1 MADGR
6 KVFSDSVTPLP
17 AVDGVTPHGLMVA
30 AAKPE
35 NNKETM
41 KVVFSL
47 AIPADAQ
54 ARLQQMVAD
63 GKVASPKDIAKNFSA
78 DPADAKALASWLK
91 SEGFQ
96 VDKISAD
103 RTSLYAHGTVDQ
115 IQKSLNVNMVRV
127 TKDGIT
133 YTAAQNAPSLPAD
146 VGKSVSA
153 IVGLQ
158 PFRRAHKQFR
168 ICTPQSGVTAPLRHT
183 KRPAAKK
190 TTKAGGKAKKGNAA
204 ASAATASVQDGY
216 LVSEILKAY
225 NANGLSVTGKGQT
238 IAILIDTFPATADLT
253 AFWKLNGLKT
263 TIKQIEM
270 INVNGV
276 SMPPQEGEET
286 LDAQWTS
293 GIAPGAKI
301 RIYASGTLSFA
312 DLDSALDRIIT
323 DLATEPGMRQ
333 LSISLGLGETFMAP
347 DEIKAQSQK
356 FLRLAASGVN
366 VFVASGDAGSNPD
379 VTGHSSGGPTQVE
392 YEASDINVIAVGGT
406 TLNLAP
412 DGSVDSES
420 GWVGSGGGR
429 SGLFNRQPWQT
440 GTGRAFRHRTPGA
453 GRQPRRRS
461 EYRSLRDPAWRPA
474 ADRRN
479 ELEYAGVG
487 RVLRPDQRSAGQ
499 RQQAGAHLP
508 ASADL
513 QIVGQRQF
521 PRCHRWQQRR
531 VQCRP
536 RLRHGDRPRRAQRE
550 AAGDDARITQRLSG
564 IESIAAR
571 REPGSC
577 RRPLPA

>member
-1 MADGR
+1 MIMADGR

-54 ARLQQMVAD
+54 AKLQQMVAD

-91 SEGFQ
+91 SEGFK

-115 IQKSLNVNMVRV
+115 IQKSLAVNMVRV

-183 KRPAAKK
+183 KRPAAKTAK
-190 TTKAGGKAKKGNAA
+190 TGSKAKKGKSAA
-204 ASAATASVQDGY
+204 PAATASVQDGY

-238 IAILIDTFPATADLT
+238 IAILIDTFPAAADLT

-301 RIYASGTLSFA
+301 RIYAFGTLSFA

-323 DLATEPGMRQ
+323 DLASEPGMRQ

-406 TLNLAP
+406 TLNLAS
-412 DGSVDSES
+412 DGSVDSETA
-420 GWVGSGGGR
+420 WVGSGGGR
-429 SGLFNRQPWQT
+429 SGLFKRQPWQQ
-440 GTGRAFRHRTPGA
+440 GA
-453 GRQPRRRS
+453 GVPSGTERLVPDV
-461 EYRSLRDPAWRPA
+461 SLA
-474 ADRRN
+474 ADPNTGACVILHGVRRQIGGTSWSTPVWAGFCALIN
-479 ELEYAGVG
+479 EARANAGKPALTFLPPQIYKLVG
-487 RVLRPDQRSAGQ
+487 SANFRDVPHGSNGVFN
-499 RQQAGAHLP
+499 AG
-508 ASADL
+508 
-513 QIVGQRQF
+513 
-521 PRCHRWQQRR
+521 
-531 VQCRP
+531 
-536 RLRHGDRPRRAQRE
+536 
-550 AAGDDARITQRLSG
+550 
-564 IESIAAR
+564 
-571 REPGSC
+571 PGYDMVTGLGV
-577 RRPLPA
+577 PNVKQLVTTLG

>member
-17 AVDGVTPHGLMVA
+17 TAEGTTPLGLMVA

-47 AIPADAQ
+47 SIPADAQ
-54 ARLQQMVAD
+54 AKLQQMVAD

-78 DPADAKALASWLK
+78 DPADAAALAAWLK
-91 SEGFQ
+91 SEGFK

-103 RTSLYAHGTVDQ
+103 RTSLYAHGTVEQ

-133 YTAAQNAPSLPAD
+133 YTAAQNAPSLPAA
-146 VGKSVSA
+146 VGKNVSA

-168 ICTPQSGVTAPLRHT
+168 ICTPQSGVTAPLRPT
-183 KRPAAKK
+183 KRAAAKK
-190 TTKAGGKAKKGNAA
+190 PTTTGGRAKAA
-204 ASAATASVQDGY
+204 APAAAAAAQNGY

-225 NANGLSVTGKGQT
+225 NADGLSVTGKGQT
-238 IAILIDTFPATADLT
+238 IAILIDTFPAVADLK

-276 SMPPQEGEET
+276 TLPPQEGEET

-301 RIYASGTLSFA
+301 KIYASGTLSFA

-323 DLATEPGMRQ
+323 DLAGEPGMRQ

-392 YEASDINVIAVGGT
+392 YEASDINVIGVGGT

-412 DGSVDSES
+412 NGSVASETA
-420 GWVGSGGGR
+420 WVGSGGGR
-429 SGLFNRQPWQT
+429 SGAFTRQPWQQ
-440 GTGRAFRHRTPGA
+440 GPGVPA
-453 GRQPRRRS
+453 GNERLVPDV
-461 EYRSLRDPAWRPA
+461 SLA
-474 ADRRN
+474 ADPNTGACVILHGVRRQIGGTSWSTPVWAGFCALVN
-479 ELEYAGVG
+479 EARANAGKPALTFLPPMIYKLLG
-487 RVLRPDQRSAGQ
+487 SANFRDVTSGSNGAYN
-499 RQQAGAHLP
+499 AGNGY
-508 ASADL
+508 DM
-513 QIVGQRQF
+513 V
-521 PRCHRWQQRR
+521 
-531 VQCRP
+531 
-536 RLRHGDRPRRAQRE
+536 
-550 AAGDDARITQRLSG
+550 TG
-564 IESIAAR
+564 IGV
-571 REPGSC
+571 PNVKQLVTTLG
-577 RRPLPA
+577 

>member
-6 KVFSDSVTPLP
+6 KVFSNSVTPLP
-17 AVDGVTPHGLMVA
+17 TVDGLTPHGLMVA

-35 NNKETM
+35 NNNEQM

-54 ARLQQMVAD
+54 AKLQQMVAD
-63 GKVASPKDIAKNFSA
+63 GKVASPKDIAKNFAA
-78 DPADAKALASWLK
+78 DPADAKALATWLK
-91 SEGFQ
+91 SEGFK

-133 YTAAQNAPSLPAD
+133 YTAAQDAPSLPAD
-146 VGKSVSA
+146 VGKNVSA

-183 KRPAAKK
+183 KRAAAKTTAKTTAKK
-190 TTKAGGKAKKGNAA
+190 TTKSGGKTKAA

-225 NANGLSVTGKGQT
+225 NADGLSLSGKGQT
-238 IAILIDTFPATADLT
+238 IAILIDTFPTPADLT

-301 RIYASGTLSFA
+301 KIYASGTLSFA

-323 DLATEPGMRQ
+323 DLASEPGMRQ

-347 DEIKAQSQK
+347 DEITAQSQK

-412 DGSVDSES
+412 DGSVDSETA
-420 GWVGSGGGR
+420 WVGSGGGR
-429 SGLFNRQPWQT
+429 SGLFKRQPWQQGPGVPAGT
-440 GTGRAFRHRTPGA
+440 ERLVPDVSLAADPNTGACVILHGVRRQIGGTSWSTPVWAGFCALINEARANAGKPALTFLPPQIYKLLGSSNFRDVTDGNNGAFNAGTGYDMVTGI
-453 GRQPRRRS
+453 
-461 EYRSLRDPAWRPA
+461 
-474 ADRRN
+474 
-479 ELEYAGVG
+479 GVPNVKQLVSTLG
-487 RVLRPDQRSAGQ
+487 
-499 RQQAGAHLP
+499 
-508 ASADL
+508 
-513 QIVGQRQF
+513 
-521 PRCHRWQQRR
+521 
-531 VQCRP
+531 
-536 RLRHGDRPRRAQRE
+536 
-550 AAGDDARITQRLSG
+550 
-564 IESIAAR
+564 
-571 REPGSC
+571 
-577 RRPLPA
+577 